1 MPLDIKNIDKK
12 AALPEGI
19 DFRKEL
25 IWENIKTQKKSKL
38 RVFWPWMVAALVILG
53 FGLSFLKNS
62 KPVEITG
69 QEIDLIVSNSVH
81 DFPELENPV
90 LEFQGPELIENKSP
104 MQKIR
109 AEEIALKQEVKE
121 KIFDEIP
128 IFESIVAEPVKR
140 LEIATNEQLYNELQ
154 EEKKLSPAA
163 TRLQRN
169 INKVNPNITAEQSLV
184 ADRFDLIKTLQ
195 IHSVHAS
202 SKNTSNTSLNSLL
215 HGKIHQN

>member
-1 MPLDIKNIDKK
+1 MPLEIENIDKK

-25 IWENIKTQKKSKL
+25 IWEKIKTQKKSKL

-62 KPVEITG
+62 KLVEITG

-90 LEFQGPELIENKSP
+90 LEFQVPDLIEKRIP
-104 MQKIR
+104 VQKT
-109 AEEIALKQEVKE
+109 EVKE
-121 KIFDEIP
+121 IKIEPGEKERISDEIP
-128 IFESIVAEPVKR
+128 IFKSIVAEPVKP
-140 LEIATNEQLYNELQ
+140 LEIATNEQLYNDVQ

-195 IHSVHAS
+195 IHSVYAS